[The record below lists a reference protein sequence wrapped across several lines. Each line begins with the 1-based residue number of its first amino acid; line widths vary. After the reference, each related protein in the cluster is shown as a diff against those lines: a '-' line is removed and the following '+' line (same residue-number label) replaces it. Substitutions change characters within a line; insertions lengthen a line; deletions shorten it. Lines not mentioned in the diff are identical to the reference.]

1 MTQTVRMV
9 QCVLLKK
16 EAPGLERPV
25 YPGDL
30 GARIWRNVSK
40 EAWQRWIAHQTMLIN
55 EYRLVTVEPKA
66 RKFLEAEMEKFLFGE
81 GAAKPDGYVAPPLDG
96 MWVINSSEDLKPGR
110 RRRVPQPI
118 TPNMRAQFEP
128 HPGTNGRPLIH
139 NAWVI
144 RSAEDV

>member
-1 MTQTVRMV
+1 M
-9 QCVLLKK
+9 LLI
-16 EAPGLERPV
+16 EWSPLLMPATTAIAIAILGRYRGLRLSEIHRFAPIWLERRRQARMRANPDQFEL
-25 YPGDL
+25 DL
-30 GARIWRNVSK
+30 EPITPE
-40 EAWQRWIAHQTMLIN
+40 EA
-55 EYRLVTVEPKA
+55 
-66 RKFLEAEMEKFLFGE
+66 AER
-81 GAAKPDGYVAPPLDG
+81 APPLDG
-96 MWVINSSEDLKPGR
+96 IWVINSSEDLKPGR